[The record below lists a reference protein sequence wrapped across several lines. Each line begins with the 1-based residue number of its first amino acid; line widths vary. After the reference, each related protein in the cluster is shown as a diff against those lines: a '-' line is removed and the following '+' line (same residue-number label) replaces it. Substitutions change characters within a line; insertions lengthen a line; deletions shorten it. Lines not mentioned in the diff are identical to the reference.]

1 MSASPHR
8 LPFSTGQMA
17 TMIVSG
23 IIFWFIGALICRWVG
38 AIGAFEGA
46 NRALLYAAL
55 VPGTLPVI
63 LLVRRAAR
71 LAPDQVALGSAIVT
85 AAAIACDSIA
95 LVVIP
100 ELYGAGVEQTA
111 ASGAVILW
119 GGAVAIA
126 LGCWLNRAPAR
137 S

>member
-1 MSASPHR
+1 MTPATTR
-8 LPFSTGQMA
+8 LPISSGQMA
-17 TMIVSG
+17 TLIAAG

-38 AIGAFEGA
+38 AIGAFDGA
-46 NRALLYAAL
+46 NRALLYAEL

-100 ELYGAGVEQTA
+100 DLYGAGVEQAA

>member
-1 MSASPHR
+1 MTPATTR
-8 LPFSTGQMA
+8 LPISSGQMA
-17 TMIVSG
+17 TLIAAG

-38 AIGAFEGA
+38 AIGAFDGA

-100 ELYGAGVEQTA
+100 DLYGAGVEQAA

>member
-1 MSASPHR
+1 MSAATTR
-8 LPFSTGQMA
+8 LPFSTGQLA
-17 TMIVSG
+17 TLVISG
-23 IIFWFIGALICRWVG
+23 VIFWFIGALICRWAG

-46 NRALLYAAL
+46 NRVLLYAAL

-63 LLVRRAAR
+63 LLVRRVAR

-85 AAAIACDSIA
+85 AAAIACDGIA

-100 ELYGAGVEQTA
+100 DLYGAGIEQTA

-126 LGCWLNRAPAR
+126 LGCWLNRVPAR

>member
-1 MSASPHR
+1 MSAATTR
-8 LPFSTGQMA
+8 LPFSSGQMA
-17 TMIVSG
+17 TLIASG

-38 AIGAFEGA
+38 ELGGFEGA
-46 NRALLYAAL
+46 NRALVYAAL
-55 VPGTLPVI
+55 IPGTLPVI
-63 LLVRRAAR
+63 LLVRRIAR

-85 AAAIACDSIA
+85 AAAIMCDSIA

-100 ELYGAGVEQTA
+100 DLYGAGVEQTA

-126 LGCWLNRAPAR
+126 IGCWLNRVPAR

>member
-1 MSASPHR
+1 MSVPSNR
-8 LPFSTGQMA
+8 LPFSTGQIA
-17 TMIVSG
+17 TLIASG
-23 IIFWFIGALICRWVG
+23 VIFWFIGALICRWVG
-38 AIGAFEGA
+38 ELGGFEGA
-46 NRALLYAAL
+46 NRVLLYAAL

-63 LLVRRAAR
+63 LLVRRIAR

-95 LVVIP
+95 LVIIP
-100 ELYGAGVEQTA
+100 DLYGGGIEQAA

-126 LGCWLNRAPAR
+126 LGCWLNRVPAR